1 VIAVGAS
8 IASVSAAARQTGE
21 TLSGQGSS
29 LVAPLLAAWNTDY
42 SAKTGTSIA
51 YVPSGSSAGVAAI
64 TARIVDFGA
73 SDAPLTPDQ
82 FAAAKGVVQIPWA
95 LTATAL
101 SYNITGVTG
110 GLRLTSAAI
119 VGIYLGTIQYW
130 DATALTRLNPKL
142 KLPHERITPV
152 FRSDGSGDTFAFTS
166 YLTKTS
172 PRWKSKVGP
181 GTQVNFPTGKPAK
194 ANSGVASAVQGTSGA
209 IGYLGVAYALTNHLP
224 VTAIKNRAGR
234 YPTPGLRA
242 ISAAAST
249 VTRVPADNGVSIL
262 DPPASAP
269 KAYPISTFTYVIA
282 PTQTAK
288 AAALRRFIFYGLT
301 AGQAFGP
308 KLGFAPIPKI
318 ILSAGEKTLLQ
329 IKPA

>member
-1 VIAVGAS
+1 L
-8 IASVSAAARQTGE
+8 
-21 TLSGQGSS
+21 LS
-29 LVAPLLAAWNTDY
+29 AWNTDY

-64 TARIVDFGA
+64 TARTVDFGA

-101 SYNITGVTG
+101 SYNITGAVG

-119 VGIYLGTIQYW
+119 AGIYLGTIQYW
-130 DATALTRLNPKL
+130 DAPALARLNPKL
-142 KLPHERITPV
+142 ELPHEKITPV

-172 PRWKSKVGP
+172 PRWKSKVGS

-194 ANSGVASAVQGTSGA
+194 ANSGVASTVQSTSGA
-209 IGYLGVAYALTNHLP
+209 IGYLSVAYALTNHLP
-224 VTAIKNRAGR
+224 VTAIRNRAGR
-234 YPTPGLRA
+234 FASPGIRA
-242 ISAAAST
+242 ISAAAAT
-249 VTRVPADNGVSIL
+249 VKRVPPDNTVSIL

-269 KAYPISTFTYVIA
+269 QAYPISTFTYVIV

-288 AAALRRFIFYGLT
+288 ATPLRRFILYGLT

-308 KLGFAPIPKI
+308 KLGFAPIPRI

-329 IKPA
+329 IRPA

>member
-1 VIAVGAS
+1 
-8 IASVSAAARQTGE
+8 
-21 TLSGQGSS
+21 

-42 SAKTGTSIA
+42 SVKTGTSIA

-64 TARIVDFGA
+64 TARTVDFGA

-82 FAAAKGVVQIPWA
+82 FTAAKGVVQIPWA

-101 SYNITGVTG
+101 AYNITGVAG

-130 DATALTRLNPKL
+130 DAQALQTLNPKL
-142 KLPHERITPV
+142 KLPHEKIAPV
-152 FRSDGSGDTFAFTS
+152 FRSDGSGDTFAFTT

-172 PRWKSKVGP
+172 ARWKSKVGP
-181 GTQVNFPTGKPAK
+181 GTTVNFPTGKPAK
-194 ANSGVASAVQGTSGA
+194 ANSGVASAVQTTAGA
-209 IGYLGVAYALTNHLP
+209 IGYLSVAYALSNHLP
-224 VTAIKNRAGR
+224 VTAIKNRAGKFAS
-234 YPTPGLRA
+234 PGIRA
-242 ISAAAST
+242 IAAAAAT
-249 VTRVPADNGVSIL
+249 VKRVPADNAVSIL

-269 KAYPISTFTYVIA
+269 AAYPISTFTYVIV

-288 AAALRRFIFYGLT
+288 AASLRRFIFYGLT

-308 KLGFAPIPKI
+308 KLGFAPIPRI

-329 IKPA
+329 IKAV